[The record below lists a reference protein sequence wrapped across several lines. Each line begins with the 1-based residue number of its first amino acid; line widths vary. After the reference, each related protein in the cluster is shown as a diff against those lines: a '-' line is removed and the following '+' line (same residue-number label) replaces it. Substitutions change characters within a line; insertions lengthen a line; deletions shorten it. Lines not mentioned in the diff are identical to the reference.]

1 MKHPLPIAATATA
14 LIASAGMAVAAH
26 AMPVSKP
33 TSKPPAAL
41 RSDIILTAQQ
51 DKTIW
56 RDLSS
61 MSKQKAPA
69 SLRAADGAEVPK
81 AVTLYAF
88 PKKVADNILT
98 LAGMKY
104 ARLNG
109 KVLVVRQ
116 RDRKIE
122 SIITPALAKS

>member
-1 MKHPLPIAATATA
+1 MKHPFPIAAAAAA
-14 LIASAGMAVAAH
+14 LIASAAMAVAAQ
-26 AMPVSKP
+26 AMPTGKSMAKA
-33 TSKPPAAL
+33 PAAA

-61 MSKQKAPA
+61 TGKQKAPA
-69 SLRAADGAEVPK
+69 SFRAAVGADVPK
-81 AVTLYAF
+81 AVTLHAF
-88 PKKVADNILT
+88 PQKVADNVLT

-104 ARLNG
+104 AKLNG
-109 KVLVVRQ
+109 KVLVVRT

-122 SIITPALAKS
+122 SVITPASAKS